1 MDSEQSECTVEH
13 LATLLGDLPVT
24 LLTEGVEVAL
34 HVTHLN
40 VVGADHTL
48 LIMSGRGHTL
58 LTTAGGH
65 TILTT
70 AGGHTQGAEPDLLT
84 TAAGPT
90 LGLPLLTV
98 SHLLASVISLTLR
111 MIQGTA
117 TVLSLE
123 ACHLGQEGQGGA
135 TRAVSHPGGALGG
148 ATHEVFPQKE
158 GPPGVI
164 LEAFHLNQGAQRVD
178 LMVFHPGMD
187 TLEATLGAQ
196 VGV

>member
-1 MDSEQSECTVEH
+1 
-13 LATLLGDLPVT
+13 
-24 LLTEGVEVAL
+24 
-34 HVTHLN
+34 
-40 VVGADHTL
+40 
-48 LIMSGRGHTL
+48 MSGRGHTL

-65 TILTT
+65 TLLTT

-84 TAAGPT
+84 TADAGPT

-98 SHLLASVISLTLR
+98 CHLLASVISLTLLT
-111 MIQGTA
+111 IQGTA

-135 TRAVSHPGGALGG
+135 THTVSHPGLGGALGG
-148 ATHEVFPQKE
+148 ATHAVFPQKE

-178 LMVFHPGMD
+178 RMVVRPGMD
-187 TLEATLGAQ
+187 TLEATLGVQ

>member
-1 MDSEQSECTVEH
+1 
-13 LATLLGDLPVT
+13 
-24 LLTEGVEVAL
+24 
-34 HVTHLN
+34 
-40 VVGADHTL
+40 
-48 LIMSGRGHTL
+48 MSGRGHTL

-65 TILTT
+65 TLLTT

-84 TAAGPT
+84 TADAGPT

-98 SHLLASVISLTLR
+98 CHLLASVISLTLLTIQGTATVISPTLLT
-111 MIQGTA
+111 IQGTA

-135 TRAVSHPGGALGG
+135 THTVSHPGLGGALGG
-148 ATHEVFPQKE
+148 ATHAVFPQKE

-178 LMVFHPGMD
+178 RMVVRPGMD
-187 TLEATLGAQ
+187 TLEATLGVQ

>member
-1 MDSEQSECTVEH
+1 
-13 LATLLGDLPVT
+13 
-24 LLTEGVEVAL
+24 
-34 HVTHLN
+34 
-40 VVGADHTL
+40 
-48 LIMSGRGHTL
+48 MSGRGHTL

-65 TILTT
+65 TLLTT

-84 TAAGPT
+84 TADAGPT

-98 SHLLASVISLTLR
+98 CHLLASVISLTLLT
-111 MIQGTA
+111 IQGTA

-135 TRAVSHPGGALGG
+135 THTVSHPGLGGALGG
-148 ATHEVFPQKE
+148 ATHAVFPQKE

-164 LEAFHLNQGAQRVD
+164 LEVFHLNQGAQRVD
-178 LMVFHPGMD
+178 RMVVRPGMD
-187 TLEATLGAQ
+187 TLEATLGVQ